1 MTPFADR
8 LSSRLTRHF
17 FSSLFD
23 LGFLSDAGVQ
33 SFTRLILGVYGVF
46 LALGLLLA
54 RIFMAKYGSLMSSES
69 PERYAA
75 AVIADHTFLIAV
87 PMWIV
92 TSVTILIGHAV
103 FPDETDFR
111 VLMALPITRRLVFG
125 AKLAALAL
133 FAARFIA
140 AAQVALAPLFVL
152 TAMGSFADGT
162 FILST
167 LAYGTATLLASAFS
181 ILAVIALQ
189 GLILIGAPRGRLVA
203 FAATLRSAMLCAL
216 VISLP
221 LLIRLP
227 FQTRALREGAFW
239 VSLTPPA
246 WFMGLER
253 VLLGDRHA
261 HMVQMATLAIVAF
274 AAVAGVAAT
283 SYALLYQRFDRVMAK
298 PSGGMQSWRER
309 GTAWRWSQRTR
320 RPVLS
325 AIRAFTWLTLR
336 RSVMHQGIVVALG
349 AVGLGLAVNTFI
361 RADFFQWRATGDPP
375 NSRLVIAAIWA
386 TFALMFVAV
395 LAVRTALLVPVELKA
410 NWIFRIIEQD
420 DRRVDQLKAG
430 LRSVMTL
437 GVVVPALLVA
447 PIQWTVIRQDVF
459 PVLASTI
466 LWGWL
471 FVEILMRD
479 WGRIPFTCSY
489 IPGKG
494 FLPQTILKGLGS
506 FVVFTTLGSALARST
521 MIGFPIVLYFEAVVL
536 IAAVALARRRLSTWQ
551 HTILAFEDDLPT
563 DVNPLRLTD

>member
-1 MTPFADR
+1 MTPISDR

-17 FSSLFD
+17 FSALFD
-23 LGFLSDAGVQ
+23 FGFLSDAGVQ
-33 SFTRLILGVYGVF
+33 SFTRLILGFYAVF
-46 LALGLLLA
+46 LALGLLLV
-54 RIFMAKYGSLMSSES
+54 RIFMAKYGLLIDGES
-69 PERYAA
+69 PERYVA

-92 TSVTILIGHAV
+92 AFVTILIGHAV

-133 FAARFIA
+133 FAGLFIA

-152 TAMGSFADGT
+152 TAVGPFAERT
-162 FILST
+162 FALRA
-167 LAYGTATLLASAFS
+167 LAYGTGTLLASVFS
-181 ILAVIALQ
+181 SLVVIAAQ
-189 GLILIGAPRGRLVA
+189 GVILIGAPRGRLVA

-221 LLIRLP
+221 FLVRLS
-227 FQTRALREGAFW
+227 FHTRALREGAFW
-239 VSLTPPA
+239 VNLTPPA

-253 VLLGDRHA
+253 VLLGDRSP
-261 HMVQMATLAIVAF
+261 HMVQMATVAIVAF
-274 AAVAGVAAT
+274 AVAGFVAAT
-283 SYALLYQRFDRVMAK
+283 SYALLYQRFDRVMAR
-298 PSGGMQSWRER
+298 PSGGVQGWRER
-309 GTAWRWSQRTR
+309 GVAWRWNWRTR

-336 RSVMHQGIVVALG
+336 RSVMHQGIFVALG

-361 RADFFQWRATGDPP
+361 QADFFQWLATGDAPGP
-375 NSRLVIAAIWA
+375 RLVIAAIWA

-395 LAVRTALLVPVELKA
+395 LAARTALLVPVELKA

-437 GVVVPALLVA
+437 GVVFPALLVA
-447 PIQWTVIRQDVF
+447 PVQWTVIRQDVF
-459 PVLASTI
+459 VVLASTI

-479 WGRIPFTCSY
+479 WGRIPFTSSY

-506 FVVFTTLGSALARST
+506 FVVFTTLGSALARFAT
-521 MIGFPIVLYFEAVVL
+521 FGFPAVLYFEAVVL
-536 IAAVALARRRLSTWQ
+536 IAAVALARRRLTMWQ
-551 HTILAFEDDLPT
+551 HTILAFEDALPT
-563 DVNPLRLTD
+563 DVNPLRLMD

>member
-1 MTPFADR
+1 MTPIADR
-8 LSSRLTRHF
+8 LSVRLTRHF

-33 SFTRLILGVYGVF
+33 SFTRLILGFCAVF
-46 LALGLLLA
+46 LALGLLLV
-54 RIFMAKYGSLMSSES
+54 RIFMEKYGSMDGESSEQ
-69 PERYAA
+69 YVA

-92 TSVTILIGHAV
+92 AFVAILIGHAV

-133 FAARFIA
+133 FAAVFIA

-152 TAMGSFADGT
+152 TAMRSFAEGT
-162 FILST
+162 FALS
-167 LAYGTATLLASAFS
+167 AVAHATATLLGSAFS
-181 ILAVIALQ
+181 ILAVIAAQ
-189 GLILIGAPRGRLVA
+189 GVMLIGAPRGQLVA
-203 FAATLRSAMLCAL
+203 FAAGLRSAMLCGL

-227 FQTRALREGAFW
+227 GQSRALREGAFW
-239 VSLTPPA
+239 VNLAPPA

-253 VLLGDRHA
+253 FLLGDRSA
-261 HMVQMATLAIVAF
+261 HMIQMATLAIVAF
-274 AAVAGVAAT
+274 AVATGVAAT
-283 SYALLYQRFDRVMAK
+283 SYALLYQRFDRVMAR
-298 PSGGMQSWRER
+298 PSGGVQSWRER
-309 GTAWRWSQRTR
+309 GATWRGTWRTR

-336 RSVMHQGIVVALG
+336 RSVMHQGIIVALG

-361 RADFFQWRATGDPP
+361 RADYFQWLATGSPP
-375 NSRLVIAAIWA
+375 SRDLVIAAIWA
-386 TFALMFVAV
+386 TFPLIFVAV

-430 LRSVMTL
+430 LRTAMTL

-447 PIQWTVIRQDVF
+447 PVQWTVIRQDVF
-459 PVLASTI
+459 AVLASTI

-506 FVVFTTLGSALARST
+506 FVAFTTLGTALARFAT
-521 MIGFPIVLYFEAVVL
+521 FGFPVVLYFEAVVL
-536 IAAVALARRRLSTWQ
+536 IGAVALAWRRLTIWQ

-563 DVNPLRLTD
+563 DVNPLRLMD